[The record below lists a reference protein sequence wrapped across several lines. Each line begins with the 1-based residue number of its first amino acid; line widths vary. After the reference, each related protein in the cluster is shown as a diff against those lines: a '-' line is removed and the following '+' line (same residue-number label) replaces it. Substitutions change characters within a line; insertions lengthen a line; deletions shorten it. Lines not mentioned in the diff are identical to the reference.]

1 VDQVA
6 EKDQQQ
12 LDTVSA
18 ALVQEDIIKH
28 ENADVR
34 LLVACCL
41 TDIIRIYV
49 PNAPY
54 DDNQL
59 EVRVLP
65 AQMRFLCDFFFWQA
79 VFALFISQLRGLD
92 NTADE
97 SFTLRYYLLENLES
111 VKAFNLLID
120 LNDDVLFVQLFKT
133 FFESITYVQ
142 FNVSTIIVT

>member
-1 VDQVA
+1 MRRMTTINWRYGSCGSNT
-6 EKDQQQ
+6 
-12 LDTVSA
+12 L
-18 ALVQEDIIKH
+18 
-28 ENADVR
+28 
-34 LLVACCL
+34 
-41 TDIIRIYV
+41 YV
-49 PNAPY
+49 T
-54 DDNQL
+54 
-59 EVRVLP
+59 
-65 AQMRFLCDFFFWQA
+65 FSSTQA

>member
-59 EVRVLP
+59 EVRVL
-65 AQMRFLCDFFFWQA
+65 RLKYFICDFFFYAGCLCVVHQP
-79 VFALFISQLRGLD
+79 
-92 NTADE
+92 TAWPG
-97 SFTLRYYLLENLES
+97 
-111 VKAFNLLID
+111 
-120 LNDDVLFVQLFKT
+120 
-133 FFESITYVQ
+133 
-142 FNVSTIIVT
+142 

>member
-1 VDQVA
+1 MDQVA

-65 AQMRFLCDFFFWQA
+65 VHITFYVTFSSGRLFLRCSSANCVAWITPLTNPLPCGITFLKILNRLKHSTFSSISTMTSYLCSCSK
-79 VFALFISQLRGLD
+79 LFSR
-92 NTADE
+92 A
-97 SFTLRYYLLENLES
+97 
-111 VKAFNLLID
+111 
-120 LNDDVLFVQLFKT
+120 
-133 FFESITYVQ
+133 
-142 FNVSTIIVT
+142 